1 MSLFSRTREEL
12 LQERAERGAYQET
25 LEERSTRLLNL
36 LEVFEKFVGW
46 ETFRTEYLEKTRL
59 RQLERAAIQA
69 LQEPENIRLRLSGQS
84 DEVLFLLQ
92 SKEEVMK
99 KLKQIQL
106 ERATETKRLIELNKK
121 IERMPNG

>member
-46 ETFRTEYLEKTRL
+46 ETFRMEYLEKTRL
-59 RQLERAAIQA
+59 RQLERASIQA

-106 ERATETKRLIELNKK
+106 ERATETKRLIELNRK